1 MFQDFIN
8 EFIILFVAIDPVGTV
23 PLLATVTRSMDEV
36 SRRKLVVRGVVIAA
50 GVLFGF
56 AIFGQMLLHAMG
68 ISFASFRIA
77 GGIIL
82 FLVGLQMV
90 FQAHTE
96 EFKHNPAEYGGRDL
110 AVFPIAMPYI
120 AGPGAILGV
129 MVVMRETPGSTT
141 NFFVK
146 CLILVLVMV
155 VTMVTLLFTSRL
167 HKVLGRTGGEV
178 IARVMGMLLA
188 ALAAESVVHGVLE
201 ALGRGSV

>member
-1 MFQDFIN
+1 MFQNFIN

-23 PLLATVTRSMDEV
+23 PLLATVTRKMDEV

-120 AGPGAILGV
+120 AGPGAILSV

-141 NFFVK
+141 NFLVK
-146 CLILVLVMV
+146 YLILVLVMV
-155 VTMVTLLFTSRL
+155 VTLITLLFTSRL
-167 HKVLGRTGGEV
+167 HKILGRTGGEV

-201 ALGRGSV
+201 ALGRGTV

>member
-1 MFQDFIN
+1 MFQNFIN

-23 PLLATVTRSMDEV
+23 PLLATVTRNMDEV

-120 AGPGAILGV
+120 AGPGAILSV
-129 MVVMRETPGSTT
+129 MVVMRETHGSIT
-141 NFFVK
+141 NFLVK
-146 CLILVLVMV
+146 CMILVLVMV
-155 VTMVTLLFTSRL
+155 VTLITLLFTSRL
-167 HKVLGRTGGEV
+167 HKILGRTGGEV

-201 ALGRGSV
+201 ALGRGTV